1 MGDQMHQVTVTEP
14 AVLIRIQRS
23 YDPKMSHKALYEV
36 TRGVWKVGERREQ
49 VEIALAVFDG
59 IVREIFVI
67 DQWRPAGS
75 TTYETRP
82 REDVEIEGR
91 WEFTGSVAPENIRSK
106 YLGSSV
112 AHYFSRGNSN
122 PILYVNA

>member
-1 MGDQMHQVTVTEP
+1 MQQVTVTEP
-14 AVLIRIQRS
+14 AVLIRIQKS
-23 YDPKMSHKALYEV
+23 YNPKMSHEALYEV
-36 TRGVWKVGERREQ
+36 TRGVWKVGSRREQ

-59 IVREIFVI
+59 IVREVFRV
-67 DQWRPAGS
+67 DQWHPAGS
-75 TTYETRP
+75 TTYTTRP
-82 REDVEIEGR
+82 RKDVAIDGR

-106 YLGSSV
+106 YLDHSV